1 MRNRAALPLFFWL
14 FHLLLLTS
22 PLKSS
27 PEQVR
32 QSSRVVGA
40 GEISPAQPTQKDE
53 AYLRTKGHALRGAA
67 AASGSGDIKPT
78 SRFSKKQQTEAALR
92 GKVFVPR
99 SEMNEADM
107 ALMRQRQAMARQV
120 GVSLSH
126 RRISQLPALLFQLLS
141 CRLATFLGAPLS
153 RPSAPKRRAFNLP
166 PSNLTTRCLRL
177 DGIDGGMRASR
188 CCHVTRPQRKKA
200 LSTSLTGASTMRAR
214 RCARRRAR
222 SPSGRRRK
230 RRTWTV

>member
-1 MRNRAALPLFFWL
+1 MPLFFWL

-22 PLKSS
+22 PLTSPLESS

-53 AYLRTKGHALRGAA
+53 AYLRTKGHALRGTAA
-67 AASGSGDIKPT
+67 APDSGDIKPT

-120 GVSLSH
+120 AVSLSP
-126 RRISQLPALLFQLLS
+126 RSLSQLPALLFPAAFMPS
-141 CRLATFLGAPLS
+141 CRLA
-153 RPSAPKRRAFNLP
+153 RRASQPALCTHA
-166 PSNLTTRCLRL
+166 PSF
-177 DGIDGGMRASR
+177 
-188 CCHVTRPQRKKA
+188 
-200 LSTSLTGASTMRAR
+200 
-214 RCARRRAR
+214 
-222 SPSGRRRK
+222 
-230 RRTWTV
+230 